1 MITPGLFV
9 RADVE
14 ESQRASVPK
23 LFSGSAVSMQLVHE
37 MKPERLIGLFV
48 TNILGKNSDCW
59 VSVPLRSAWE
69 DTASTR
75 PALVAIIAGDNATD
89 KHDRY
94 VARAQMAQI
103 LHKTLIMLVKHH
115 YHSQGWAYDRKLSD
129 ADADVMMDARLFAY
143 GIFHSNTEC
152 TVCSNF
158 PRLEKRA
165 DGEWQWIFDNREWMS
180 QKFEIPLQHY
190 QRIRLLNAMLAV
202 EQHMYELNQVLC
214 SV

>member
-1 MITPGLFV
+1 MTPGLFV

-14 ESQRASVPK
+14 ESQHASVSE
-23 LFSGSAVSMQLVHE
+23 LFSGNAVSAQLAHE

-59 VSVPLRSAWE
+59 VSVPLRSVWE

-75 PALVAIIAGDNATD
+75 PALVAIVAGNSATD

-115 YHSQGWAYDRKLSD
+115 YRSQGWAYDRKLSD
-129 ADADVMMDARLFAY
+129 ADAEVMMDARLFAY
-143 GIFHSNTEC
+143 GIFHSNTAF

-158 PRLEKRA
+158 PRPEKQA
-165 DGEWQWIFDNREWMS
+165 NGEWQWIFDNTEWMTR
-180 QKFEIPLQHY
+180 KIEIPLQHY
-190 QRIRLLNAMLAV
+190 QRTALFNAMLAV

-214 SV
+214 FV